1 MGTEVTTALTT
12 ALSGIAGDATD
23 VILVIVPI
31 AIGVAGLVFVIR
43 KAMGWFKSL
52 AK

>member
-1 MGTEVTTALTT
+1 MSTEITTAMTTALT
-12 ALSGIAGDATD
+12 GIAGDATD
-23 VILVIVPI
+23 IILVIVPV

-43 KAMGWFKSL
+43 KAMSWFKSL